1 MDEVIGKAKVLLEA
15 LPYIRNFR
23 GKYFV
28 IKFGGSILSDGGLRE
43 SIITDIVFLH
53 FVGIRPVIV
62 HGGGPG
68 ISSALKEACMPSNF
82 INGLRVTCEKTLA
95 IVEEVLFNGENAQ
108 IARLIESAGG
118 KAVRF
123 DGRKGGIIGKKIG
136 GELGHVGGILGIEPG
151 FLGRI
156 KSCPDAVPVVCP
168 IGCSDSGEVLNI
180 NADDVAAEIAAAIPS
195 EKIVLVTDV
204 EGIEGG
210 SGIYSTLRAEEV
222 GGLISSGVIRGGM
235 IPKAKACVMAL
246 ERGVSKAHMVN
257 GGTPH
262 ALLLEIFTDRGIG
275 TEIINP

>member
-28 IKFGGSILSDGGLRE
+28 VKFGGSILSNSVLRE
-43 SIITDIVFLH
+43 SIITDIVFLS

-82 INGLRVTCEKTLA
+82 INGLRVTCEKTLS
-95 IVEEVLFNGENAQ
+95 IVEEVLYNGENAE
-108 IARLIESAGG
+108 IAQLIAASGG
-118 KAVRF
+118 KADRF
-123 DGRKGGIIGKKIG
+123 DGRKGGIVGKKLG
-136 GELGHVGGILGIEPG
+136 GELGYVGEMLRIEPG
-151 FLGRI
+151 FLERI
-156 KSCPDAVPVVCP
+156 KSAADAVPVVCP
-168 IGCSDSGEVLNI
+168 LGCSADSGVLNI
-180 NADDVAAEIAAAIPS
+180 NADDVAAEIAASIPA
-195 EKIVLVTDV
+195 EKIVLITDV

-210 SGIYSTLRAEEV
+210 GEVYSTLQTRDV
-222 GGLISSGVIRGGM
+222 DGLISSGVIQGGM
-235 IPKAKACVMAL
+235 IPKVKACVMAL

-257 GGTPH
+257 GNTPH

-275 TEIINP
+275 TEIIKS